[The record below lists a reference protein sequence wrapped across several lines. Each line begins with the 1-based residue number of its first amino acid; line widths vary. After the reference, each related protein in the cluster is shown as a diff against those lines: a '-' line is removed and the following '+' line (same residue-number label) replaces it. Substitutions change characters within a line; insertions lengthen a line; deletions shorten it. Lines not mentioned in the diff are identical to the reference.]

1 MHKCSREGFNT
12 IPTIESPLPILGLQL
27 CPNPGPAIHLESQAC
42 GTLGSQSGSLY
53 FVLQKRVHAVRP
65 HSVASLAHTPPWF
78 HLAHANC
85 FLIPFPPVTVPVND
99 SVSAVILKAVK
110 EDDSPVGTMS
120 LTDLFSRVLIVVN
133 RTASKSSVKMEQGE
147 FCCRSSKHLAL
158 NSGSHLGIS

>member
-110 EDDSPVGTMS
+110 EDDSPVGTRSHDEQVS
-120 LTDLFSRVLIVVN
+120 LADTQAVFSGTLSPRPHCLVP
-133 RTASKSSVKMEQGE
+133 SPK
-147 FCCRSSKHLAL
+147 
-158 NSGSHLGIS
+158 

>member
-1 MHKCSREGFNT
+1 MPNSFKRQLHHFIFLREMHKCSREGFNT

-110 EDDSPVGTMS
+110 EDDSPVGTRMKVLCPQS
-120 LTDLFSRVLIVVN
+120 AAPPPWTTDL
-133 RTASKSSVKMEQGE
+133 Q
-147 FCCRSSKHLAL
+147 H
-158 NSGSHLGIS
+158 